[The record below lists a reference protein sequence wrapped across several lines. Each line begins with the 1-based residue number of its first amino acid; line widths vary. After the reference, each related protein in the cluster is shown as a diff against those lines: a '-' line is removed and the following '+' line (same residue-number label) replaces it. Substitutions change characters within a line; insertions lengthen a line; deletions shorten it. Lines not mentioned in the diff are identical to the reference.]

1 MSNLQNQ
8 ILLEI
13 KREAEEE
20 KKLFEVIEEIDNFI
34 FNQINL
40 LKQ

>member
-8 ILLEI
+8 IFLET

-20 KKLFEVIEEIDNFI
+20 KKPFEVIEEIDNFI
-34 FNQINL
+34 FTQINL

>member
-34 FNQINL
+34 FNQI
-40 LKQ
+40 KEIH